1 MDDYSILFL
10 YVLILQILS
19 IVPLII
25 FRSSKTASI
34 FTNIILL
41 TGLSAGFSATV
52 FYLLFGRIP
61 LNGLVFFNIPE
72 NIFRFDSLALYFLLI
87 IQLISIPTTIYGYSY
102 LNHYVKKGKSVKNFL
117 LFYIILIVST
127 QLDVVSNH
135 SMIFLVSWELVSLS
149 AYLGMIFEKE
159 KKEVQTG
166 SFYYIVVSHMIM
178 FLLYIF
184 FFILRKRTGSWYFS
198 DFHITKDIGYE
209 YILAFALSIMAFGL
223 KAGFIPA
230 HFWLPRAHPIAPTII
245 SAFLSGIIIKMG
257 IYGILRTFQFLQ
269 PVPAYF
275 GWIVLI
281 ISLISAIF
289 GVWYALAQ
297 HDLKKL
303 LAYHSIENIGIIG
316 IGIGLGFIGS
326 AYNSIPIQML
336 GFGGALLHT
345 LNHAIFKSLLF
356 IGSGVIYQN
365 LGTRNMELMGGLVK
379 YGRTF
384 FVMFLIGSVA
394 ISGVPPL
401 NGFISE
407 FIIYSGFF
415 KTAEELKSYYP
426 LLMLIFTVGLAL
438 VGGLAVACFTKINS
452 IMFLGS
458 ERREVKSFKVTLFD
472 YISLGILST
481 LCVVIGLFPKYFIR
495 IIDKVLRN
503 QFVPSDAP
511 DVLLSINWTIISVVF
526 GALIAGVSLFFG
538 VKILIQKRYGRR
550 INRAWG
556 CGYDKIN
563 SKMQYSA
570 SSFADEINDI
580 SKVILNYEKKIEI
593 SDKLFQ
599 PRREFESESKDLIDY
614 KIVIPFYR
622 NLEKLASKIKIFN
635 TSDIR
640 ISIVSLVVIIIIY
653 GLAAL
658 IW

>member
-10 YVLILQILS
+10 YILILQILS

-25 FRSSKTASI
+25 FKSSKTASI

-41 TGLSAGFSATV
+41 LGLSAGLISTV
-52 FYLLFGRIP
+52 SYFLFGYIP
-61 LNGLVFFNIPE
+61 LKGLTFFNIQK
-72 NIFRFDSLALYFLLI
+72 NIFRFDSLALYFLLL

-102 LNHYVKKGKSVKNFL
+102 LDRYVKKGKSVKNFL

-127 QLDVVSNH
+127 QLVVISNH
-135 SMIFLVSWELVSLS
+135 TILFLISWELISIS

-166 SFYYIVVSHMIM
+166 SFYYIVVSHLIM
-178 FLLYIF
+178 FLLYVF
-184 FFILRKRTGSWYFS
+184 FFILHKRTGSLYFN
-198 DFHITKDIGYE
+198 DFHITKEIGYE
-209 YILAFALSIMAFGL
+209 YIFAFALAFTAFGM

-230 HFWLPRAHPIAPTII
+230 HFWLPRAHPIAPTVI

-326 AYNSIPIQML
+326 AYNSIPIQIL

-345 LNHAIFKSLLF
+345 LNHAIFKTLLF

-379 YGRTF
+379 YSRTF
-384 FVMFLIGSVA
+384 FIMFLIGSIA
-394 ISGVPPL
+394 IAGVPPL

-407 FIIYSGFF
+407 FIIYTGFF
-415 KTAEELKSYYP
+415 RTAEELKNYYP

-452 IMFLGS
+452 IMFLGV
-458 ERREVKSFKVTLFD
+458 ERREVKKFKVTILE
-472 YISLGILST
+472 YISLGALST

-503 QFVPSDAP
+503 QFVPADAP
-511 DVLLSINWTIISVVF
+511 DVLFSVNWTILSAVF
-526 GALIAGVSLFFG
+526 IALIVGVTIFFG

-556 CGYDKIN
+556 CGYDQIN
-563 SKMQYSA
+563 SKMQYTA
-570 SSFADEINDI
+570 SSFADGINDI

-593 SDKLFQ
+593 SDKLI
-599 PRREFESESKDLIDY
+599 PDKCDFESHSRDLVDY
-614 KIVIPFYR
+614 KILIPFYR
-622 NLEKLASKIKIFN
+622 KLKKLCAKIKIFN

-640 ISIVSLVVIIIIY
+640 ISIASLAIIIIIY
-653 GLAAL
+653 SLAAL